1 MKTVMVFGT
10 FDLLHDGHLN
20 FLKQAKDKG
29 DKLIVVVGRDENII
43 KIKSK
48 LPVHNENERLNNLK
62 QIADKVILGEIN
74 DFYKV
79 IEDNKPD
86 VICLGY
92 DQDSMKLENELKNRN
107 LNIEVIRLKPY
118 REDEFKSSI
127 IRKNL
132 KK

>member
-1 MKTVMVFGT
+1 MVFGT